1 MALRKL
7 LFTMFILNLNF
18 FCCFVQNK
26 DNSWHQTVLKIDTKQ
41 KNALP
46 VMDVAAYDVGDKLLK
61 QKFTIQL
68 GPVCFVY

>member
-1 MALRKL
+1 MLE
-7 LFTMFILNLNF
+7 
-18 FCCFVQNK
+18 
-26 DNSWHQTVLKIDTKQ
+26 IDTKQ

-46 VMDVAAYDVGDKLLK
+46 VMDVAAYDVGDKLIE